1 MLQKRLLETAK
12 KMSEGRRFVSIKIVW
27 KNSMIFGGDY
37 DENWDC
43 FAEFKELWRY
53 LINNGAA
60 Q

>member
-1 MLQKRLLETAK
+1 
-12 KMSEGRRFVSIKIVW
+12 MSEGRRFVSIKIVW